1 MLTGEENKCP
11 NCLLIIFFFF
21 FTVFVVFLIIKVLC
35 SVVAVREICYSVTD
49 CVKDKKA
56 WKFLE

>member
-1 MLTGEENKCP
+1 MSQLSVNH
-11 NCLLIIFFFF
+11 